1 MIKKLEKIYFSKLRV
16 RQDAPESVFYFSA
29 EDFPGLSRRSFDFTA
44 EQGHTLRGWFYH
56 YDNSP
61 PDRIVIFEHGMGC
74 GHRAY
79 FREIERLARAGYTVY
94 AYDHTGCAE
103 SEGESTRG
111 FSQSLSDLNACIKA
125 LKANPECE
133 GKSLSLI
140 GHSWGGYS
148 SLNISEFHPDL
159 THIVALSGFVSV
171 SQMIK
176 QSISGPLIFFRKHF
190 LGLEREVNP
199 ALFDLSAEKSLEKA
213 TGKVLVLHS
222 LDDHVVKAKH
232 NFLYLQ
238 KRLQKKNLQNVTLIP
253 LQGKKHNPNYT
264 VDALAYKNAFF
275 ADLVAKNKSG
285 ELATSEQKKA
295 FRESFDWYR
304 MTEQD
309 ETVWTTILEFLKS

>member
-1 MIKKLEKIYFSKLRV
+1 MIKKLEKIYFSKLRI
-16 RQDAPESVFYFSA
+16 RQDASESVFYFAA
-29 EDFPGLSRRSFDFTA
+29 EDFPGLNRSSFDFVA
-44 EQGHTLRGWFYH
+44 EQGHILKGWFYR
-56 YDNSP
+56 YENP
-61 PDRIVIFEHGMGC
+61 NPDRIVIFEHGMGC

-125 LKANPECE
+125 LKENPECA
-133 GKSLSLI
+133 GKRLSLI

-159 THIVALSGFVSV
+159 AHIVSLSGFVSV
-171 SQMIK
+171 SQMVK
-176 QSISGPLIFFRKHF
+176 QSIGGPLIFFRKHF
-190 LGLEREVNP
+190 LNLEREVNP
-199 ALFDLSAEKSLEKA
+199 ALFDLSAEKSLGKA
-213 TGKVLVLHS
+213 QGKVLVIHS

-232 NFLYLQ
+232 HFLWLK
-238 KRLQKKNLQNVTLIP
+238 KRLTAKAENVTFLT
-253 LQGKKHNPNYT
+253 LTGKKHNPNYT
-264 VDALAYKNAFF
+264 EDALTYKDAFF
-275 ADLVAKNKSG
+275 AELVAKTKRG

-309 ETVWTTILEFLKS
+309 ETVWQTVLEFLES